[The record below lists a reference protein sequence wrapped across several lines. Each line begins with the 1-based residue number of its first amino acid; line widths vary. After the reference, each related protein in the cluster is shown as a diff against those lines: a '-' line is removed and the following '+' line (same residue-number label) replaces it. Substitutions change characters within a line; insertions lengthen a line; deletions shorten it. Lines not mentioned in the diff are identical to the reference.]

1 MTKYVFSR
9 NQLLTQ
15 LFDQM
20 DFITNSNALYDSGKL
35 NEGKRIATAIRVLLH
50 DTQKSKSLF
59 RLLNLKGN
67 FLFVS
72 TSGMYSVRNLLPQF
86 PLLGVEFDEHGASY
100 VPKGDKLLNEAM
112 LLSFEDW
119 WNQIIF
125 DDNNFKL
132 SRRNIILDVANQD
145 GGAHVDTELKE
156 SYGAL
161 GYQNS
166 LGWTDQTGR
175 PTIGNPAY
183 AALRQI
189 SNELVMSFNLLIS
202 DLSKYTIDNTD
213 KYHMVFFNT
222 DKKMR
227 FIQIDSD
234 KLESEKIAE
243 SNDYVRERRKV
254 IHIDYG
260 NGNRFL
266 AVLKSTKAIKLHG
279 CEDLKYDNEVG

>member
-9 NQLLTQ
+9 DQLLTQ

-20 DFITNSNALYDSGKL
+20 NFISNSNELYDAGKL

-59 RLLNLKGN
+59 RLLNLKET

-72 TSGMYSVRNLLPQF
+72 TSAEYSVNNLLSQW
-86 PLLGVEFDEHGASY
+86 PLLIMKLGGDGISHF
-100 VPKGDKLLNEAM
+100 VPKGDMLLNEAF
-112 LLSFEDW
+112 LLSFDDW

-125 DDNNFKL
+125 DDNTFKL
-132 SRRNIILDVANQD
+132 SRKDIVLSVANQD
-145 GGAHVDTELKE
+145 GGAHVDTGLKE

-175 PTIGNPAY
+175 PTLGNPAY

-189 SNELVMSFNLLIS
+189 SNELIMSFDLIMS
-202 DLSKYTIDNTD
+202 DLSKYTVDDID
-213 KYHMVFFNT
+213 KYYMMFFNT
-222 DKKMR
+222 DKRTR
-227 FIQIDSD
+227 FIQSAMNES
-234 KLESEKIAE
+234 KLEKSKDYIKEK
-243 SNDYVRERRKV
+243 RKLV
-254 IHIDYG
+254 YIEYENGNKFWAIVKSVKTIKTHGYKELRYG
-260 NGNRFL
+260 NGV
-266 AVLKSTKAIKLHG
+266 A
-279 CEDLKYDNEVG
+279 D